1 MLSTE
6 LIKRASEDIEFKQLN
21 IDKLQDQIVELDDQ
35 KSLYD
40 QGILKLETELLNRL
54 DEVNESFNLIADAY
68 QDRIDAD
75 CKSDLFWRITDRIS
89 NIPVDDI

>member
-68 QDRIDAD
+68 QDR
-75 CKSDLFWRITDRIS
+75 
-89 NIPVDDI
+89 P